1 MREIVFDTETTGV
14 NFKDGDRVVEI
25 GMVELFDL
33 IPTGNTFHTY
43 VNPII
48 PMPVEAQR
56 IHGLS
61 SEFLRQ
67 HPTFADPQVVDA
79 MLEFI
84 GDAQLVAH
92 NAEFDRGFLNAEL
105 KRLGKPLIGKE
116 RCVDTVVIARK
127 KHPGAPASLDALCR
141 RYSIDTSERGF
152 HGALLDA
159 RLLSAVYLELMGGAE
174 RRLALYDEASEVSAS
189 GSILAPGSWPVHP
202 PRPRALRPLIT
213 EREQE
218 AHAAFIKGLAAPA
231 LWNQPSQA

>member
-48 PMPVEAQR
+48 PMPAEAQR

-61 SEFLRQ
+61 SDFLRQ
-67 HPTFADPQVVDA
+67 HPTFADPKVVDA

-105 KRLGKPLIGKE
+105 KRLRKPLIAKE

-127 KHPGAPASLDALCR
+127 KYPGAPASLDALCR
-141 RYSIDTSERGF
+141 RYAIDTSERGF

-159 RLLSAVYLELMGGAE
+159 RLLAAVYLELMGGAE
-174 RRLALYDEASEVSAS
+174 RRLALYDEEAEVSAS
-189 GSILAPGSWPVHP
+189 GGVLETKAWPKHPQRPTPLKPRVTDQERRAHQEFLAS
-202 PRPRALRPLIT
+202 LD
-213 EREQE
+213 
-218 AHAAFIKGLAAPA
+218 APA
-231 LWNQPSQA
+231 LWNQAG

>member
-14 NFKDGDRVVEI
+14 NFREGDRVVEI

-48 PMPVEAQR
+48 AMPADAQR

-61 SEFLRQ
+61 TEFLKG
-67 HPTFADPQVVDA
+67 HPTFADPQVADA
-79 MLEFI
+79 MLAFI
-84 GDAQLVAH
+84 GDDQLVAH

-116 RCVDTVVIARK
+116 RCVDTVLIARK
-127 KHPGAPASLDALCR
+127 KFPGAPASLDALCR
-141 RYSIDTSERGF
+141 RFAIDTSERGF

-159 RLLSAVYLELMGGAE
+159 RLLASVYLELMGGAE
-174 RRLALYDEASEVSAS
+174 RRLALYDEEAEVSAS
-189 GSILAPGSWPVHP
+189 GGILEARSWPRHP
-202 PRPRALRPLIT
+202 ARPQALTSSIT
-213 EREQE
+213 EAEQA
-218 AHAAFIKGLAAPA
+218 AHQAFLQGLDAPA
-231 LWNQPSQA
+231 LWNIPA